1 MGISLRLLS
10 NQLAGLFAAEFT
22 KRNNKQKEVI
32 DMVEKMS
39 KVGALTVIWAL
50 IGGIAIGGLAG
61 MLVGAI
67 VGKKIEDEERKA
79 KP

>member
-67 VGKKIEDEERKA
+67 VGKKIEDEA
-79 KP
+79 NTSN